1 MEDKTSNL
9 EEGNKCDEILESSA
23 PITEFK
29 QMPESNEVKCTLQ
42 DGTTHVVPVDSRLQ
56 SYFDKMEE
64 HPEIDVDFGENCRD
78 MIEILPFQNKIV
90 LKQRMTGKVLKSL
103 EIDSSLLFRETDSKT
118 GREISYNSKLN
129 PAVLTLLKDN
139 PALQKEYVEA
149 TGNIN
154 IIYNFVAKAEKFSEN
169 HANKRIAK
177 EMNKYYHSEKEY
189 AAEQKA
195 ENQMSQKIGYVNM
208 LDKIKS
214 KGQDKLDAINT
225 TQVVETFEKRKKEF
239 YGEVQKGVQKG
250 VEIGAKSFQPKE
262 NSTEAR
268 TTNPEDNVEI
278 IH

>member
-1 MEDKTSNL
+1 MENRINDS
-9 EEGNKCDEILESSA
+9 EIGNKYDEILKSSS

-29 QMPESNEVKCTLQ
+29 EIPGTNNIRCTLQ
-42 DGTTHVVPVDSRLQ
+42 DGATYNVPVDSTLQ

-103 EIDSSLLFRETDSKT
+103 DIDSSLLSITEREVPYS
-118 GREISYNSKLN
+118 SKLN

-139 PALQKEYVEA
+139 PALLKEYVEP

-154 IIYNFVAKAEKFSEN
+154 IIYNFAAKAEKSSEN
-169 HANKRIAK
+169 RSNKHIAK

-189 AAEQKA
+189 VAEQKA

-214 KGQDKLDAINT
+214 KGQDKLDAIDT

-250 VEIGAKSFQPKE
+250 VEIGAQSFQPRE
-262 NSTEAR
+262 NSSETR
-268 TTNPEDNVEI
+268 TNPEDKVEI